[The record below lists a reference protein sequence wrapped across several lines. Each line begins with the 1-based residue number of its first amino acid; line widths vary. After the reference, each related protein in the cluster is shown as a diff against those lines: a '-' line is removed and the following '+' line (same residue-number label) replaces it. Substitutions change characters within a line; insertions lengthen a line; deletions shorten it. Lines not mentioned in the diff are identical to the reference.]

1 MQLNF
6 AQLLTIFISSVFVYN
21 VILSRFLGLCSFIAI
36 SKETKPALA
45 ISLAVMFVIVMS
57 SMITWAIY
65 NYLLIPFDLE
75 YLRTISFILVIAAFV
90 QLVEMVIKKVSPAM
104 YRFFGI
110 YLPLITVNCAVLGVA
125 VLNSDM
131 FFLEGKAVPGS
142 FIYSLFQGLCV
153 GIGYTVAMLLMS
165 GIRERLEF
173 CDVPEAMKDFP
184 LGFVIAA
191 IMSLSFMGF
200 NGFKF

>member
-1 MQLNF
+1 MSA
-6 AQLLTIFISSVFVYN
+6 AQFLTIFISAVFIYN

-36 SKETKPALA
+36 SKLTKPALA
-45 ISLAVMFVIVMS
+45 MSLAVMFVTTMS
-57 SMITWAIY
+57 SVITWLIY
-65 NYLLIPFDLE
+65 NYLLIPFNLI
-75 YLRTISFILVIAAFV
+75 YLRTIAFILVIATFV
-90 QLVEMVIKKVSPAM
+90 QFVEMVIRKIAPPL

-131 FFLEGKAVPGS
+131 FFNNNKAVPGS
-142 FIYSLFQGLCV
+142 FVYSAFQGICVGLGYSL
-153 GIGYTVAMLLMS
+153 AMLLMS
-165 GIRERLEF
+165 GIRERLEL
-173 CDVPEAMKDFP
+173 CACPKPLKDFP
-184 LGFVIAA
+184 LGFIIAS